1 MVEYRYNQPAKGNI
15 VIFAESF
22 SNPINELIAA
32 HFNHTYF
39 IDLRH
44 YERDY
49 GKPFDFGDFIEG
61 KNIDQ
66 VLLTGY
72 LYFYA
77 NDTFLIND

>member
-1 MVEYRYNQPAKGNI
+1 MVL
-15 VIFAESF
+15 VESF

-32 HFNHTYF
+32 HFDNTYF

-44 YERDY
+44 YEKDTGR
-49 GKPFDFGDFIEG
+49 PFDFGEFIKG

-72 LYFYA
+72 FYFFA
-77 NDTFLIND
+77 NDVFLVND